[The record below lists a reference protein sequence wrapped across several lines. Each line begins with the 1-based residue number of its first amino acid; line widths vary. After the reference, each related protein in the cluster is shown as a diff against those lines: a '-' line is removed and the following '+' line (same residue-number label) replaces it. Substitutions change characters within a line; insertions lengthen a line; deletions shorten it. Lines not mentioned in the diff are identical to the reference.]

1 MKMARHSEWRQT
13 NHYTD
18 PSSVPLLAGME
29 KLSDYLPA
37 SGVSLNSGKRGQNAG
52 EPAQTDPVKA
62 PAEIVANDDGRGSL
76 SKHVTRS
83 QYQALASP
91 RGFEPRLSP

>member
-1 MKMARHSEWRQT
+1 MKMPRHSELRQT

-37 SGVSLNSGKRGQNAG
+37 S
-52 EPAQTDPVKA
+52 
-62 PAEIVANDDGRGSL
+62 
-76 SKHVTRS
+76 
-83 QYQALASP
+83 
-91 RGFEPRLSP
+91 